1 MKTHLQER
9 EVGSILFYR
18 YASFALFHMTIN
30 ELMGKRTEARAKVA
44 REKRYHR

>member
-9 EVGSILFYR
+9 KVGSILFYR

-30 ELMGKRTEARAKVA
+30 ELKRKRAGARAKVT
-44 REKRYHR
+44 REKHCPR